1 MPLVRALLQE
11 RRVAYPVG
19 GLVALSAACSAMFGA
34 AVGGYVGRYQILY
47 GAVKMPV
54 FFLATLGLSFTAMHI
69 FAASRMEARRTFDAA
84 LETIATTTVVLA
96 ALAPIVGLMSL
107 SCPKPSAGAYNFLI
121 LLLTACVA
129 TGGIIGVARLHAKLG
144 SIRLTAA
151 WILIYQFVGA
161 QMAWLLKPW
170 VSHTFTDDRFLP
182 LRENLNGN
190 FYEAIFRLL
199 F

>member
-1 MPLVRALLQE
+1 MIVRALLQD
-11 RRVAYPVG
+11 RAATLPAGRLLG
-19 GLVALSAACSAMFGA
+19 LSAACSALFGA

-47 GAVKMPV
+47 GAVKMPAY
-54 FFLATLGLSFTAMHI
+54 FLATLGISFTALHV
-69 FAASRMEARRTFDAA
+69 FAAGRMEARRTFEAA
-84 LETIATTTVVLA
+84 LETVAATTVVLG

-107 SCPKPSAGAYNFLI
+107 SCPKPSASAYNFLI
-121 LLLTACVA
+121 LLLTSSVA
-129 TGGIIGVARLHAKLG
+129 VGGIVGVLRLHARLG

-170 VSHTFTDDRFLP
+170 VSYTFTDDRFLP

-190 FYEAIFRLL
+190 FYESIFRIL